1 VEGGCLHVPRNK
13 PITRRHRSG
22 GGRKGLHCMVGVA
35 CANFST
41 GSKSFRAKMFCRARH
56 NYWFSNWDTYGSSM
70 CSFPIEN
77 SPRLKFVKTYLWKRG
92 SQSALFSCHPCSPY
106 SLIKRFSFM
115 NPFHFITRIESNESV
130 IQCYYHAC
138 HANQKES
145 WKWYQVQRTQNRTP
159 CSQIWKNAVDGATDR
174 MSFVFPVH

>member
-1 VEGGCLHVPRNK
+1 ML
-13 PITRRHRSG
+13 
-22 GGRKGLHCMVGVA
+22 
-35 CANFST
+35 
-41 GSKSFRAKMFCRARH
+41 
-56 NYWFSNWDTYGSSM
+56 
-70 CSFPIEN
+70 SFPIEN

-115 NPFHFITRIESNESV
+115 NPFHFITRIESNESE

-145 WKWYQVQRTQNRTP
+145 WKWYQVQRTQNRAP

-174 MSFVFPVH
+174 MSCLSCPLEYRTDTAMIYTLQPSHKQIHIHLSCPSQWGECLRRPNMLSELRLW